1 MITPNIRQDLQIF
14 SGNAMEDGS
23 PSWMLYDGLTNK
35 YFTLG
40 LNAFRMLKHWIA
52 GVESKLFI
60 EEIEKKGISIQE
72 DQLNDFISF
81 LKLNDLIIHQN
92 SEDVKILIHK
102 YKSQQKH
109 WILKLIHNYLF
120 FRIPLIKPD
129 NFLDKT
135 LSMAKF
141 LGTNFFR
148 KLIYIIGLIGFY
160 LVIQN
165 WSEFK
170 STFLYFFNWNGLL
183 FYAISLVAVKAVH
196 ELGHAYTAKNFGCN
210 VNSMGIAF
218 LVFFPFLYTD
228 NTNVWRL
235 RDHKKRLTINF
246 AGISTEIHLAI
257 IATFFWSI
265 SEPGL
270 FKSVAFFVATT
281 SWISSLLINI
291 SPFMR
296 FDGYYIF
303 ADYLKLENLQPRAFA
318 LAKWKLREIL
328 FGLNKNAPETMQTH
342 RRNLLILYAWSTW
355 IYRFFLFIGI
365 ALLVY
370 FYAFKLLGII
380 LFAVEI
386 IWFIGIP
393 IGKEVLAWWK
403 LKSDFILSFKLLR
416 TIFVL
421 AFLIFTF
428 FYPWKNYQKIPAI
441 FQADQ
446 STSIYAPIDSQIKD
460 IYINEGQ
467 LVEINQLMISLRSP
481 ELELF
486 ISQTKEELDL
496 ISIKIDNSL
505 DDDLSRSQLLVLKS
519 EKQKYKTQL
528 NNLLKVRSSLEIVS
542 PFDGEIISSL
552 HLKKNQWVNKDDPLF
567 SLVNKNSHNI
577 IAFISERDI
586 GQVIRNKDVKF
597 TSLLNN
603 ELNLMAQI
611 SSISQSPVNN
621 FDLYPMVT
629 SIFDGPIAA
638 RQKPSG
644 GIQSEEA
651 FYVMKMSLISD
662 DKFSDQKTLGNAQIV
677 VKPTSL
683 SERLYKTVYAVLIR
697 ELNF

>member
-1 MITPNIRQDLQIF
+1 
-14 SGNAMEDGS
+14 MEDGS
-23 PSWMLYDGLTNK
+23 PSWMLYDGLSNK

-40 LNAFRMLKHWIA
+40 LNAFRILKHWIA

-60 EEIEKKGISIQE
+60 EEIEKKGISLQE

-92 SEDVKILIHK
+92 SEDIKILVNK
-102 YKSQQKH
+102 YQSRQKH
-109 WILKLIHNYLF
+109 WFLKLIHNYLF

-129 NFLDKT
+129 KFLDKT
-135 LSMAKF
+135 LNIAKF
-141 LGTNFFR
+141 FGTNFFR
-148 KLIYIIGLIGFY
+148 KLIYVIGLIGFY
-160 LVIQN
+160 LITQN

-183 FYAISLVAVKAVH
+183 LYAISLVAVKAVH

-228 NTNVWRL
+228 NTNAWRL

-257 IATFFWSI
+257 IATFIWSI

-270 FKSVAFFVATT
+270 FKSVAFFIATT

-296 FDGYYIF
+296 FDGYYVF
-303 ADYLKLENLQPRAFA
+303 ADYLKVENLQPRAFA

-328 FGLNKNAPETMQTH
+328 FGLSKEAPEMMQTH

-370 FYAFKLLGII
+370 FYAFKLLGIF

-393 IGKEVLAWWK
+393 IGKEILAWWK

-416 TIFVL
+416 SIFTI
-421 AFLIFTF
+421 AFLTF
-428 FYPWKNYQKIPAI
+428 IIFYPWKNYQKIPAI

-446 STSIYAPIDSQIKD
+446 SAFIYAPVDSQIKE
-460 IYINEGQ
+460 IYIDEGQ
-467 LVEINQLMISLRSP
+467 LVEINQLLLSLKSP
-481 ELELF
+481 ELELS

-496 ISIKIDNSL
+496 INIKISDSL
-505 DDDLSRSQLLVLKS
+505 GDDLTRSQLLVLKS
-519 EKQKYKTQL
+519 EKQKFETQL
-528 NNLLKVRSSLEIVS
+528 NNLLKVRSSLEIKS
-542 PFDGEIISSL
+542 PFAGEIVSSL
-552 HLKKNQWVNKDDPLF
+552 QLKKNQWVNKEDPLL

-586 GQVIRNKDVKF
+586 DLVIKNKEAKF
-597 TSLLNN
+597 TSPLN
-603 ELNLMAQI
+603 EKLNMIAQI
-611 SSISQSPVNN
+611 SSISKSPVNN
-621 FDLYPMVT
+621 FDLYPMAT
-629 SIFDGPIAA
+629 SIFDGPIAS
-638 RQKPSG
+638 REGPLG
-644 GIQSEEA
+644 RIQSEEA
-651 FYVMKMSLISD
+651 FYIIRMDLISD
-662 DKFSDQKTLGNAQIV
+662 EKFSEQKILGNAQIA
-677 VKPTSL
+677 VKPISF
-683 SERLYKTVYAVLIR
+683 SEKIYKIVYSVLVR

>member
-1 MITPNIRQDLQIF
+1 
-14 SGNAMEDGS
+14 MEDGS
-23 PSWMLYDGLTNK
+23 PSWMLYDGLSNK

-40 LNAFRMLKHWIA
+40 LNAFRILKHWIA

-60 EEIEKKGISIQE
+60 EEIEKKGISLQE

-92 SEDVKILIHK
+92 SEDIKILVNK
-102 YKSQQKH
+102 YQSRQKH
-109 WILKLIHNYLF
+109 WFLKLIHNYLF

-129 NFLDKT
+129 KFLDKT
-135 LSMAKF
+135 LNIAKF
-141 LGTNFFR
+141 FGTNFFR
-148 KLIYIIGLIGFY
+148 KLIYVIGLIGFY
-160 LVIQN
+160 LIIQN

-183 FYAISLVAVKAVH
+183 LYAISLVAVKAVH

-228 NTNVWRL
+228 NTNAWRL

-257 IATFFWSI
+257 IATFIWSI

-270 FKSVAFFVATT
+270 FKSVAFFIATT

-296 FDGYYIF
+296 FDGYYVF
-303 ADYLKLENLQPRAFA
+303 ADYLKVENLQPRAFA

-328 FGLNKNAPETMQTH
+328 FGLSKEAPEMMQTH

-370 FYAFKLLGII
+370 FYAFKLLGIF

-393 IGKEVLAWWK
+393 IGKEILAWWK

-416 TIFVL
+416 SIFTI
-421 AFLIFTF
+421 AFLTF
-428 FYPWKNYQKIPAI
+428 IIFYPWKNYQKIPAI

-446 STSIYAPIDSQIKD
+446 SAFIYAPVDSQIKE
-460 IYINEGQ
+460 IYIDEGQ
-467 LVEINQLMISLRSP
+467 LVEINQLLLSLKSP
-481 ELELF
+481 ELELS
-486 ISQTKEELDL
+486 ISQTKEELDM
-496 ISIKIDNSL
+496 INIKISDSL
-505 DDDLSRSQLLVLKS
+505 GDDLTRSQLLVLKS
-519 EKQKYKTQL
+519 EKQKFETQL
-528 NNLLKVRSSLEIVS
+528 NNLLKVRSSLEIKS
-542 PFDGEIISSL
+542 PFAGEIVSSL
-552 HLKKNQWVNKDDPLF
+552 QLKKNQWVNKEDPLL

-586 GQVIRNKDVKF
+586 DLVIKNKEAKF
-597 TSLLNN
+597 TSPLN
-603 ELNLMAQI
+603 EKLTMIAQI
-611 SSISQSPVNN
+611 SSISKSPVNN
-621 FDLYPMVT
+621 FDLYPMAT
-629 SIFDGPIAA
+629 SIFDGPIAS
-638 RQKPSG
+638 REGPLG
-644 GIQSEEA
+644 RIQSEEA
-651 FYVMKMSLISD
+651 FYIIRMDLISD
-662 DKFSDQKTLGNAQIV
+662 EKFSEQKILGNAQIA
-677 VKPTSL
+677 VKPISF
-683 SERLYKTVYAVLIR
+683 SEKIYKIVYSVLVR

>member
-1 MITPNIRQDLQIF
+1 
-14 SGNAMEDGS
+14 MEDGS
-23 PSWMLYDGLTNK
+23 PSWMLYDGLSNK

-40 LNAFRMLKHWIA
+40 LNAFRILKHWIA

-60 EEIEKKGISIQE
+60 EEIEKKGISLQE

-92 SEDVKILIHK
+92 SEDIKILVNK
-102 YKSQQKH
+102 YQSRQKH
-109 WILKLIHNYLF
+109 WFLKLIHNYLF

-129 NFLDKT
+129 KFLDKT
-135 LSMAKF
+135 LNIAKF
-141 LGTNFFR
+141 FGTNFFR
-148 KLIYIIGLIGFY
+148 KLIYVIGLIGFY
-160 LVIQN
+160 LIIQN

-183 FYAISLVAVKAVH
+183 LYAISLVAVKAVH

-228 NTNVWRL
+228 NTNAWRL

-257 IATFFWSI
+257 IATFIWSI

-270 FKSVAFFVATT
+270 FKSVAFFIATT

-296 FDGYYIF
+296 FDGYYVF
-303 ADYLKLENLQPRAFA
+303 ADYLKVENLQPRAFA

-328 FGLNKNAPETMQTH
+328 FGLSKEAPEMMQTH

-370 FYAFKLLGII
+370 FYAFKLLGIF

-393 IGKEVLAWWK
+393 IGKEILAWWK

-416 TIFVL
+416 SIFTI
-421 AFLIFTF
+421 AFLTF
-428 FYPWKNYQKIPAI
+428 IIFYPWKNYQKIPAI

-446 STSIYAPIDSQIKD
+446 SAFIYAPVDSQIKE
-460 IYINEGQ
+460 IYIDEGQ
-467 LVEINQLMISLRSP
+467 LVEINQLLLSLKSP
-481 ELELF
+481 ELELS

-496 ISIKIDNSL
+496 INIKISDSL
-505 DDDLSRSQLLVLKS
+505 GDDLTRSQLLVLKS
-519 EKQKYKTQL
+519 EKQKFETQL
-528 NNLLKVRSSLEIVS
+528 NNLLKVRSSLEIKS
-542 PFDGEIISSL
+542 PFAGEIVSSL
-552 HLKKNQWVNKDDPLF
+552 QLKKNQWVNKEDPLF

-586 GQVIRNKDVKF
+586 DLVIKNKEAKF
-597 TSLLNN
+597 TSPLN
-603 ELNLMAQI
+603 EKLNMIAQI
-611 SSISQSPVNN
+611 SSISKSPVNN
-621 FDLYPMVT
+621 FDLYPMAT
-629 SIFDGPIAA
+629 SIFDGPIAS
-638 RQKPSG
+638 REGPLG
-644 GIQSEEA
+644 RIQSEEA
-651 FYVMKMSLISD
+651 FYIIRMDLISD
-662 DKFSDQKTLGNAQIV
+662 EKFSEQKILGNAQIA
-677 VKPTSL
+677 VKPISF
-683 SERLYKTVYAVLIR
+683 SEKIYKIVYSVLVR

>member
-1 MITPNIRQDLQIF
+1 
-14 SGNAMEDGS
+14 MEDGS

-60 EEIEKKGISIQE
+60 EEIEKKGISLQE

-109 WILKLIHNYLF
+109 WLLKLIHNYLF

-228 NTNVWRL
+228 NTNAWRL

-303 ADYLKLENLQPRAFA
+303 SDYLKLENLQPRAFA

-328 FGLNKNAPETMQTH
+328 FGLNKNEPEAMQTH
-342 RRNLLILYAWSTW
+342 RRNLLI
-355 IYRFFLFIGI
+355 
-365 ALLVY
+365 
-370 FYAFKLLGII
+370 
-380 LFAVEI
+380 
-386 IWFIGIP
+386 
-393 IGKEVLAWWK
+393 
-403 LKSDFILSFKLLR
+403 
-416 TIFVL
+416 
-421 AFLIFTF
+421 
-428 FYPWKNYQKIPAI
+428 
-441 FQADQ
+441 
-446 STSIYAPIDSQIKD
+446 
-460 IYINEGQ
+460 
-467 LVEINQLMISLRSP
+467 
-481 ELELF
+481 
-486 ISQTKEELDL
+486 
-496 ISIKIDNSL
+496 
-505 DDDLSRSQLLVLKS
+505 
-519 EKQKYKTQL
+519 
-528 NNLLKVRSSLEIVS
+528 
-542 PFDGEIISSL
+542 
-552 HLKKNQWVNKDDPLF
+552 
-567 SLVNKNSHNI
+567 
-577 IAFISERDI
+577 
-586 GQVIRNKDVKF
+586 
-597 TSLLNN
+597 
-603 ELNLMAQI
+603 
-611 SSISQSPVNN
+611 
-621 FDLYPMVT
+621 
-629 SIFDGPIAA
+629 
-638 RQKPSG
+638 
-644 GIQSEEA
+644 
-651 FYVMKMSLISD
+651 
-662 DKFSDQKTLGNAQIV
+662 
-677 VKPTSL
+677 
-683 SERLYKTVYAVLIR
+683 
-697 ELNF
+697 